1 MDTPDKQS
9 SRAETAR
16 ASAARPT
23 PVKGSSPRTGGAQ
36 RGRSAG
42 QKIKGRLGLHVDGAA
57 DALRRMA
64 SQPLNTLMS
73 LMVVA
78 IALLLPALLYIGG
91 QNMAQFGGSLADTNR
106 INFYLQTDIS
116 PTQIEVLRSAM
127 TDSAL
132 VDQVEFISANQAAA
146 DFARWSGLGNVVQS
160 LDSNPL
166 PASLVVHPVDTR
178 VDTAIE
184 IRDAFADEPGVRQVT
199 LDQAWVERLES
210 LLRLVD
216 RIVLALILVLSMAVL
231 FITGNAIRTHIA
243 SREAEIRV
251 MSLIGATRG
260 FIARP
265 FLYSGAWQG
274 LLGAVLACIFVQLL
288 LLLFREPAQTLL
300 AFYGEQYQFIG
311 MDLRATAALLT
322 SGLLLGWAGAWLSV
336 SRHLSR
342 WH

>member
-1 MDTPDKQS
+1 MDAPV
-9 SRAETAR
+9 RGP
-16 ASAARPT
+16 ARPNGAKPAPAKTT
-23 PVKGSSPRTGGAQ
+23 PARPGGAQ
-36 RGRSAG
+36 RGRSTG
-42 QKIKGRLGLHVDGAA
+42 QKLKGLAGLHVDGAV
-57 DALRRMA
+57 DALRRMRA
-64 SQPLNTLMS
+64 QPLNTLMS
-73 LMVVA
+73 LMVIA
-78 IALLLPALLYIGG
+78 IALLLPALLYVAG
-91 QNMAQFGGSLADTNR
+91 NNVAQFGGSLADTNR
-106 INFYLQTDIS
+106 ISFYLQTDIS
-116 PTQIEVLRSAM
+116 PTQIEVLQDAM
-127 TDSAL
+127 STNPL
-132 VDQVEFISANQAAA
+132 VERVEFISANQAAA
-146 DFARWSGLGNVVQS
+146 DFALWSGLGNIVES

-178 VDTAIE
+178 ADTAIR
-184 IRDAFADEPGVRQVT
+184 IRDAFADEDGVRQVT

-251 MSLIGATRG
+251 MSLIGATRA

-274 LLGAVLACIFVQLL
+274 LFGAVLAWIFVQLL
-288 LLLFREPAQTLL
+288 LILFRGPAQTLL

-311 MDLRATAALLT
+311 LDGRASLILLAG
-322 SGLLLGWAGAWLSV
+322 GLLLGWAGAWLSV
-336 SRHLSR
+336 SRHMSR

>member
-1 MDTPDKQS
+1 MDAPIRNAARADSVKPAPARNNS
-9 SRAETAR
+9 SRP
-16 ASAARPT
+16 S
-23 PVKGSSPRTGGAQ
+23 GAQ
-36 RGRSAG
+36 RGRSMG
-42 QKIKGRLGLHVDGAA
+42 QKFRGLIGLHIDGSL
-57 DALRRMA
+57 DALRRMRT
-64 SQPLNTLMS
+64 QPLNTLMS

-78 IALLLPALLYIGG
+78 IALLLPALLYVGG
-91 QNMAQFGGSLADTNR
+91 QNMAQFGGSLAETNR
-106 INFYLQTDIS
+106 ISFYLQTDIS
-116 PTQIEVLRSAM
+116 PTQIETLQDAM
-127 TDSAL
+127 AAHTL
-132 VDQVEFISANQAAA
+132 VERVDFISANQAAA
-146 DFARWSGLGNVVQS
+146 DFAVWSGLGNIVQS

-178 VDTAIE
+178 ADTAIQ
-184 IRDAFADEPGVRQVT
+184 IRDAFADVDGVRQVT

-251 MSLIGATRG
+251 MSLIGATRA

-274 LLGAVLACIFVQLL
+274 LFGAVLACIFVQLL
-288 LLLFREPAQTLL
+288 LILFREPAQTLL

-311 MDLRATAALLT
+311 LDIRASLILLAG
-322 SGLLLGWAGAWLSV
+322 GLLLGWAGAWLSV
-336 SRHLSR
+336 SRHMSR